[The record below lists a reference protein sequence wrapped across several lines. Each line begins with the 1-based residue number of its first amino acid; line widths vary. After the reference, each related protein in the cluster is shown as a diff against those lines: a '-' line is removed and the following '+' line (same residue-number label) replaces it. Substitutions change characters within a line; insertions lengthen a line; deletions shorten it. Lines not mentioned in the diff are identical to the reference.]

1 MTPKEQAM
9 DLIHEGQALVVD
21 GKTNDALEKF
31 KTSVDIFPTPE
42 GYTYWAWMLSYSNQL
57 EDCIALCE
65 KAIAIDPEF
74 GNAYND
80 IGSYL
85 IELER
90 LEEAIPWLEK
100 AKQAKNYDA
109 RHFPYLNLAR
119 IYLKLGRDEEAV
131 EEYKALLELDPSNI
145 EGQFLSDFLSD
156 PNEKGR
162 FSKLFSTN

>member
-1 MTPKEQAM
+1 MTPKDQAI
-9 DLIHEGQALVVD
+9 DLIREGQALVVD

-31 KTSVDIFPTPE
+31 KASVEIFPTPE
-42 GYTYWAWMLSYSNQL
+42 GYTYWAWMLSYSNKL
-57 EDCIALCE
+57 EECIALCE

-100 AKQAKNYDA
+100 AKRAKNYDA

-119 IYLKLGRDEEAV
+119 IHLKLGRDEEAAA
-131 EEYKALLELDPSNI
+131 EYKALLELDPSNI
-145 EGQFLSDFLSD
+145 EGQFLSEFLSD
-156 PNEKGR
+156 PDEKSR